1 MRIYYYNYLITTQ
14 KTTTKTEFLMFS
26 VIFPGQGSQSVG
38 MASDLYKKFNVVKK
52 LFNQADDILNYSLT
66 KLIIDG
72 SKENLDQTENTQ
84 PAIFLVGYSIFQ
96 LLKKEFEL
104 DLNKANF
111 FAGHSLG
118 EYTALA
124 SADVLSFSDTLKILK
139 IRGNAMQS
147 AVPKGEG
154 GMVAVLG
161 SDIEQIEK
169 IIKENKNKYECFIA
183 NDNSNGQL
191 VVSGN
196 INNIDKF
203 ILDLKSNSIKNIKLP
218 VSAPFHC
225 KLMKKAT
232 DIMTKEITKLEFKDP
247 KNILISNVTG
257 KEVTSS
263 SLLKDLLIKQIESRV
278 RWRESV
284 MLMINKGIN
293 KFIEIGPG
301 KVLSGLIK
309 RIDKNVKVSAIN
321 NEEDI
326 KLIDIND

>member
-1 MRIYYYNYLITTQ
+1 
-14 KTTTKTEFLMFS
+14 MFS

-38 MASDLYKKFNVVKK
+38 MANDLYQKFDVVKK

-96 LLKKEFEL
+96 LAREEFSI
-104 DLNKANF
+104 DLNKAKF

-124 SADVLSFSDTLKILK
+124 AAGSLGFADTLKLLRV
-139 IRGNAMQS
+139 RGKAMQE
-147 AVPKGEG
+147 AVPRGQG
-154 GMVAVLG
+154 GMIAVLG
-161 SDIEQIEK
+161 SNIEFIEK
-169 IIKENKNKYECFIA
+169 IILDNKNNYECFIA

-191 VVSGN
+191 VISGTN
-196 INNIDKF
+196 KD
-203 ILDLKSNSIKNIKLP
+203 LDLLIIDLKKNNIKNIKLP

-225 KLMKKAT
+225 KLMSNATKIMNSEIEKCDFKKPNNT
-232 DIMTKEITKLEFKDP
+232 
-247 KNILISNVTG
+247 LISNVTSE
-257 KEVTSS
+257 EVNDS
-263 SLLKDLLIKQIESRV
+263 SLLKKLLIKQIESRV

-284 MLMINKGIN
+284 NYMIKNKIN

-309 RIDKNVKVSAIN
+309 RIDKNVTTSSVN

-326 KLIDIND
+326 NKININD

>member
-1 MRIYYYNYLITTQ
+1 
-14 KTTTKTEFLMFS
+14 MFS

-38 MASDLYKKFNVVKK
+38 MANDLYQKFDVVKK

-96 LLKKEFEL
+96 LAREEFSI
-104 DLNKANF
+104 DLNKAKF

-124 SADVLSFSDTLKILK
+124 AAGSLSFADTLKLLRV
-139 IRGNAMQS
+139 RGKAMQE
-147 AVPKGEG
+147 AVPREQG
-154 GMVAVLG
+154 GMIAVLG
-161 SDIEQIEK
+161 SNIEFIEK
-169 IIKENKNKYECFIA
+169 IILDNKNNYECFIA

-191 VVSGN
+191 VISGT
-196 INNIDKF
+196 IKD
-203 ILDLKSNSIKNIKLP
+203 LDLLIVDLKKNNIKNIKLP

-225 KLMKKAT
+225 KLMSNATKIMNSEIEKCDFKKPNNT
-232 DIMTKEITKLEFKDP
+232 
-247 KNILISNVTG
+247 LISNVTSE
-257 KEVTSS
+257 EVNDS
-263 SLLKDLLIKQIESRV
+263 SLLKELLIKQIESRV

-284 MLMINKGIN
+284 NYMIKNKIN

-309 RIDKNVKVSAIN
+309 RIDKNVTISSVN

-326 KLIDIND
+326 NKININD

>member
-14 KTTTKTEFLMFS
+14 KTTTKLEFLMFS

-38 MASDLYKKFNVVKK
+38 MANDLYQKFDVVKK

-96 LLKKEFEL
+96 LAREEFSI
-104 DLNKANF
+104 DLNKAKF

-118 EYTALA
+118 EYTALTA
-124 SADVLSFSDTLKILK
+124 AGSLGFADTLKLLRV
-139 IRGNAMQS
+139 RGKAMQE
-147 AVPKGEG
+147 AVPKGQG
-154 GMVAVLG
+154 GMIAVLG
-161 SDIEQIEK
+161 SNIEFIEK
-169 IIKENKNKYECFIA
+169 IILDNKNNYECFIA

-191 VVSGN
+191 VISGT
-196 INNIDKF
+196 IKD
-203 ILDLKSNSIKNIKLP
+203 LDLLIVDLKKNNIKNIKLP

-225 KLMKKAT
+225 KLMSNAT
-232 DIMTKEITKLEFKDP
+232 KIMNTEIEKCDFKNP
-247 KNILISNVTG
+247 NNTLISNVTSE
-257 KEVTSS
+257 EVNDS
-263 SLLKDLLIKQIESRV
+263 SLLKELLIKQIESRV

-284 MLMINKGIN
+284 NYMIKNKIN

-309 RIDKNVKVSAIN
+309 RIDKNVTTSSVN

-326 KLIDIND
+326 NKININD

>member
-1 MRIYYYNYLITTQ
+1 
-14 KTTTKTEFLMFS
+14 MFS
-26 VIFPGQGSQSVG
+26 VIFPGQGSQIVG
-38 MASDLYKKFNVVKK
+38 MGKEFYTKFDIVKK
-52 LFNQADDILNYSLT
+52 LFNDADEILGFSISNLILEGPKD
-66 KLIIDG
+66 KLD
-72 SKENLDQTENTQ
+72 LTENTQ

-96 LLKKEFEL
+96 LLKKEFNI
-104 DLNKANF
+104 DLNKASF

-124 SADVLSFSDTLKILK
+124 SANALSFSDTLRILK

-161 SDIEQIEK
+161 SEIEK
-169 IIKENKNKYECFIA
+169 IETIIEENKNKYECFIA

-196 INNIDKF
+196 NIEIEKF

-232 DIMTKEITKLEFKDP
+232 DIMGEEIEKLEFENP
-247 KNILISNVTG
+247 KNILISNVTS
-257 KEVTSS
+257 KEITSS
-263 SLLKDLLIKQIESRV
+263 SALKDLLIKQIESRV
-278 RWRESV
+278 RWRGSLI
-284 MLMINKGIN
+284 LMINKGVSQ
-293 KFIEIGPG
+293 FIEIGPG
-301 KVLSGLIK
+301 KILSGMIK
-309 RIDKNVKVSAIN
+309 RTDKNIKVSAIN
-321 NEEDI
+321 HEEDI
-326 KLIDIND
+326 KLININD